1 MEGKTNNKN
10 TNFTEEVVK
19 GLGDLSAK
27 FVEQVVKF
35 ADDIGVNRTQAVNIC
50 VKVLSYAMSKNVSY
64 DKYEVEDDDNGEN
77 AGSSK

>member
-1 MEGKTNNKN
+1 MEERTNKKN
-10 TNFTEEVVK
+10 ADITTEVVK

-35 ADDIGVNRTQAVNIC
+35 ADDIGINRTQAVNIC

-64 DKYEVEDDDNGEN
+64 DKYEAEDDNDEGTTD
-77 AGSSK
+77 SSK

>member
-64 DKYEVEDDDNGEN
+64 DKYEVEGDDNGEN

>member
-1 MEGKTNNKN
+1 MENKTNNKN
-10 TNFTEEVVK
+10 ANFTEDVVK
-19 GLGDLSAK
+19 GLGNLSAK

-64 DKYEVEDDDNGEN
+64 DRYEVENDGNEGNSD
-77 AGSSK
+77 SSK

>member
-64 DKYEVEDDDNGEN
+64 DKYEVEGDDNGKN

>member
-64 DKYEVEDDDNGEN
+64 DKYEVGGDDNGKN

>member
-1 MEGKTNNKN
+1 MEERTNKKN
-10 TNFTEEVVK
+10 ADITTEVVK

-35 ADDIGVNRTQAVNIC
+35 ADDIGINRTQAVNIC

-64 DKYEVEDDDNGEN
+64 DKYEVEDNDDGESTD
-77 AGSSK
+77 SSK

>member
-1 MEGKTNNKN
+1 MEERTNKKN
-10 TNFTEEVVK
+10 ADITTEVVK

-35 ADDIGVNRTQAVNIC
+35 ADDIGINRTQAVNIC

-64 DKYEVEDDDNGEN
+64 DKYEVEGDGDEGNT
-77 AGSSK
+77 GSSK

>member
-1 MEGKTNNKN
+1 MEERTNKKN
-10 TNFTEEVVK
+10 ADITTEVVK
-19 GLGDLSAK
+19 GLGDLSAR

-35 ADDIGVNRTQAVNIC
+35 ADDIGINRTQAVNIC

-64 DKYEVEDDDNGEN
+64 DKYELEDDNDEGT

>member
-1 MEGKTNNKN
+1 MENKTNNKN
-10 TNFTEEVVK
+10 ENITKEIVK

-35 ADDIGVNRTQAVNIC
+35 ADDVGINRTQAVNIC

-64 DKYEVEDDDNGEN
+64 DKYEVEDNNEGNSD
-77 AGSSK
+77 SSK